1 MVSRPVSVLAEQNVA
16 RATSTVT
23 ATKSSTAFDGKH
35 VTRPQNESTEITT
48 LFFDVGGVL
57 ATNGWD
63 RYARRNCVESFGL
76 DWAEYQDRHEFVADA
91 FETGAMT
98 IGQYLDRTVFY
109 RDRGFDRDDF
119 IKAMK
124 AESQADQAALEFVA
138 KLSAGGKHLL
148 ATLNNES
155 RELNAHRVEA
165 FGLRRYF
172 SLFLTSGYL
181 RVKKPDERIYRLALD
196 ITHRDPGECV
206 FIDDRELNL
215 ECAALLGM
223 TGLHFTTVT
232 QLETDLA
239 RLGVVL

>member
-1 MVSRPVSVLAEQNVA
+1 
-16 RATSTVT
+16 
-23 ATKSSTAFDGKH
+23 
-35 VTRPQNESTEITT
+35 VTRARNESTRINT

-76 DWAEYQDRHEFVADA
+76 DWEEYQDRHEFVADA
-91 FETGAMT
+91 FETGVIT
-98 IGQYLDRTVFY
+98 IDQYLDRTVFY
-109 RDRGFDRDDF
+109 RDRGFARDDF

-124 AESQADQAALEFVA
+124 AESKPDQEALDFVA
-138 KLSAGGKHLL
+138 KLAAGGKYSL

-155 RELNAHRVEA
+155 RELSAHRVEA
-165 FGLRRYF
+165 FRLRRHF

-196 ITHRDPGECV
+196 ITQRNPGECV

-223 TGLHFTTVT
+223 IGLHFTTVT

-239 RLGVVL
+239 RLGVVA